1 MPLTVDDLAYHLNMP
16 APPAVGSRDR
26 VELQRALDTAVQ
38 EVTRI
43 TGMPDATT
51 TTVTVA
57 AAPGDRVLLL
67 PYVRV
72 TSVGAVVDPGG
83 VAVTPASVDARAGL
97 VTLPTPSSGGTW
109 TVQVTGGTWPAALN
123 TAALDWA
130 THMYDTQRT
139 VTSPVSDPDTPAP
152 AFALPNRVEE
162 LLRPYRL
169 AGIA

>member
-1 MPLTVDDLAYHLNMP
+1 VPLTVDDLAHHLNMQQVP
-16 APPAVGSRDR
+16 AAGSRDR
-26 VELQRALDTAVQ
+26 VELQRALDAAVQ
-38 EVTRI
+38 EVTRA
-43 TGMPDATT
+43 TGMPDAAT
-51 TTVTVA
+51 TTVTVVA
-57 AAPGDRVLLL
+57 DPGDRVLLL

-72 TSVGAVVDPGG
+72 ASVGAVVDPGG
-83 VAVTPASVDARAGL
+83 VAVAPSSVDVRAGL
-97 VTLPTPSSGGTW
+97 VTLPTPSSGGAW
-109 TVQVTGGTWPAALN
+109 TVQVTGTPWPAALA